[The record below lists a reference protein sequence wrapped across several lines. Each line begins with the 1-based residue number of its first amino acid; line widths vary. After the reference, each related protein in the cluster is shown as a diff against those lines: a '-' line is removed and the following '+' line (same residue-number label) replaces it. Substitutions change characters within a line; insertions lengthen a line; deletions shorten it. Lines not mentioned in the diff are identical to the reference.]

1 MTTSRY
7 QRGSRSL
14 AVNLA
19 QSSVTGSV
27 EATKTDL
34 ESVSQEEDYDIP
46 EDVEN
51 IIGKYSCTLSYLF
64 CLLNY

>member
-1 MTTSRY
+1 MTVSRY

-19 QSSVTGSV
+19 QSSVTESV
-27 EATKTDL
+27 EATKPDL

-46 EDVEN
+46 QDVEN
-51 IIGKYSCTLSYLF
+51 VIGEYSCTCLF
-64 CLLNY
+64 CLVNC